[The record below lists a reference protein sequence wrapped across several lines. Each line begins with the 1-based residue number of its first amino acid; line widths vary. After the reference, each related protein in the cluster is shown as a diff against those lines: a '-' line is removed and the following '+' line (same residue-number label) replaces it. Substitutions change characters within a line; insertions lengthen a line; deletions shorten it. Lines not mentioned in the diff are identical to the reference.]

1 MELNLSLP
9 YAMNKLW
16 WKRFNWSHFFQE
28 KCAYYVSICFCRNKI
43 TDIVD
48 IYHPSLSIPQLW
60 VVSLESSHR
69 ICSMKIGA
77 VKKLTKFTGKHLYQS
92 LFFKKET
99 LAQAFSRKFCKT
111 FKNTFFAQNTSE
123 RLLLQLNEGK
133 LL

>member
-1 MELNLSLP
+1 MEKIQLISFLP
-9 YAMNKLW
+9 GN
-16 WKRFNWSHFFQE
+16 
-28 KCAYYVSICFCRNKI
+28 CAYYVSICFCRNKI

-92 LFFKKET
+92 LLYLAFDSIMHISLTATKCLVYFIKSLFTFLFHVCFTVQQAWKENSVE
-99 LAQAFSRKFCKT
+99 LGLLHFCD
-111 FKNTFFAQNTSE
+111 
-123 RLLLQLNEGK
+123 
-133 LL
+133 